1 MSNNLDKSRNRAVL
15 AIEYVTSGMVTV
27 NALATAD
34 ALKGVAFAIL
44 YLGDC
49 IRTAQQ
55 SAQPAPAPQ
64 QGRAAGEGEEEERE

>member
-1 MSNNLDKSRNRAVL
+1 MSDNLDKSRNRAVL

-55 SAQPAPAPQ
+55 SAQPAPVPQ
-64 QGRAAGEGEEEERE
+64 QGRAAGTEEER

>member
-1 MSNNLDKSRNRAVL
+1 VNDNLDKSRNRAVL

-64 QGRAAGEGEEEERE
+64 QGRAAGAEEEER